1 MHRSFLLRSVSTHL
15 VSKDFCIETP
25 EEDQFLIKI
34 CRIYKDNKGL
44 CLTEI
49 YFFTYLYTHEGMAD
63 IQLMYNLI
71 PIPCN
76 SGASS
81 IPLCYVLFPATLLH
95 RLFFYPPSLHLA
107 IYFLA
112 YPSIMLFP
120 NSYTILFWEF
130 YFLPFSVHVQ
140 TKVIYLMW
148 YKYC

>member
-1 MHRSFLLRSVSTHL
+1 MHRSFSLSSVSTHL

-95 RLFFYPPSLHLA
+95 RPFF
-107 IYFLA
+107 
-112 YPSIMLFP
+112 PSISWHTPQSCCSQIHIQYSLG
-120 NSYTILFWEF
+120 NSIFFHSLYMSK
-130 YFLPFSVHVQ
+130 PA
-140 TKVIYLMW
+140 
-148 YKYC
+148 